1 MLIKSADD
9 RESDIKILE
18 SLLNHPS
25 ASASTKRNIEKEIK
39 AIRSGVKGEK
49 DAAYQIEYYY
59 GNGKNWAVIHDLR
72 IEHKGRVAQ
81 IDHLLI
87 NRLMEIW
94 VCESKHFN
102 QGVSINEQGEFV
114 SFFGAKAFGIP
125 SPLEQNR
132 RHCLLL
138 QEAFDDG
145 AVELERRLGF
155 AIKPVI
161 KSLVLVSSKVR
172 ITRPSL
178 SFPGLDE
185 IVKVDQ
191 IKAILDKAMDNDNN
205 PLSLAKLVSSETL
218 KAFAERLVALHKPH
232 QFNWPGKFGLPV
244 RLDEEAA
251 VEVVEKAEP
260 ELKKSKLACNT
271 CGTAVAYNVAKFCW
285 FNKLRFGG
293 QVYCFECQK
302 NVQVGG

>member
-1 MLIKSADD
+1 M
-9 RESDIKILE
+9 
-18 SLLNHPS
+18 LNHPS
-25 ASASTKRNIEKEIK
+25 ASASTKRNIEKEINT
-39 AIRSGVKGEK
+39 IRSGVKGEK

-102 QGVSINEQGEFV
+102 QGISINEQGEFV

-132 RHCLLL
+132 RHCSLL
-138 QEAFDDG
+138 QEVFDDG
-145 AVELERRLGF
+145 VVPLEKRLGF
-155 AIKPVI
+155 SIKPVI
-161 KSLVLVSSKVR
+161 KSLVLVSGKAR
-172 ITRPSL
+172 ITRPAA

-185 IVKVDQ
+185 IIKVDQ
-191 IKAILDKAMDNDNN
+191 IKAKLDKAIDDDNN
-205 PLSLAKLVSSETL
+205 PLNLAKLVSSETV
-218 KAFAERLVALHKPH
+218 KAFAERVVALHKPL

-244 RLDEEAA
+244 RLDEEVA
-251 VEVVEKAEP
+251 VEAVQNVEP
-260 ELKKSKLACNT
+260 EPKKSKLACNS
-271 CGTAVAYNVAKFCW
+271 CGTVVAYNVAKFCW
-285 FNKLRFGG
+285 FNKPRFGG
-293 QVYCFECQK
+293 QVYCYECQK
-302 NVQVGG
+302 NV

>member
-25 ASASTKRNIEKEIK
+25 ASALTKRNIEKEIK

-125 SPLEQNR
+125 QAL
-132 RHCLLL
+132 
-138 QEAFDDG
+138 
-145 AVELERRLGF
+145 F
-155 AIKPVI
+155 AASRSI
-161 KSLVLVSSKVR
+161 
-172 ITRPSL
+172 
-178 SFPGLDE
+178 
-185 IVKVDQ
+185 
-191 IKAILDKAMDNDNN
+191 
-205 PLSLAKLVSSETL
+205 
-218 KAFAERLVALHKPH
+218 
-232 QFNWPGKFGLPV
+232 
-244 RLDEEAA
+244 
-251 VEVVEKAEP
+251 
-260 ELKKSKLACNT
+260 
-271 CGTAVAYNVAKFCW
+271 
-285 FNKLRFGG
+285 
-293 QVYCFECQK
+293 
-302 NVQVGG
+302 